1 MDTDDI
7 LKALEA
13 GEFDGVSHDYQPYQ
27 GYGKTTYQKSM
38 SVSAGG
44 AIEVTKTTRSK
55 FFDGKENVRTEETE
69 TETLTGTAAVSFI
82 AQHPYYFEQ
91 VCPDL
96 F

>member
-1 MDTDDI
+1 M
-7 LKALEA
+7 
-13 GEFDGVSHDYQPYQ
+13 SHNYQPYQ

-38 SVSAGG
+38 SVSGG

-69 TETLTGTAAVSFI
+69 TETLTGVAAVSFI

-91 VCPDL
+91 VRSDL
-96 F
+96 L